1 VRPRR
6 SQSDVQRP
14 TAWQRLAGKGVYPI
28 EYASWLLSPLRYLV
42 MPPRRIA
49 DRLEL
54 SPTDHVLEIGC
65 GPGFFSATIAKT
77 LSGGQLTLFDA
88 QEPMLDL
95 ASARMHRHNVANF
108 ACVSGDACKLPFR
121 DNAFD
126 VVLMV
131 TVLGEVSDRVAATA
145 EAARVLR
152 PNGRLSITEA
162 AGDPD
167 RVKPAEL
174 DHLAA
179 RAGLTTDKSWRGVMV
194 ATNNYRK
201 LSPFRPAQSDASSG
215 RLIT

>member
-1 VRPRR
+1 MERPRR
-6 SQSDVQRP
+6 SQSNVQRP
-14 TAWQRLAGKGVYPI
+14 TAWRRLAGKGMYPI

-42 MPPRRIA
+42 MPPRRIV

-54 SPTDHVLEIGC
+54 SSTDHVLEIGC
-65 GPGFFSATIAKT
+65 GPGFFSAAIAKT
-77 LSGGQLTLFDA
+77 LSGGHLTLFDA

-95 ASARMHRHNVANF
+95 ASARMKRHNVANF
-108 ACVSGDACKLPFR
+108 TCVSGDASGLPFR

-131 TVLGEVSDRVAATA
+131 TVLGEVSDRVAAIA

-167 RVKPAEL
+167 RVKRAEL

-179 RAGLTTDKSWRGVMV
+179 QAGLAIDKRWRGVVV
-194 ATNNYRK
+194 ATSNYRK
-201 LSPFRPAQSDASSG
+201 LSAFRPAQATPARGD
-215 RLIT
+215 